1 MTLRIGSLC
10 SGVGMLDL
18 AVESV
23 FPGAEL
29 AWYAQYEPP
38 DKDGKPD
45 RHQYAARIM
54 AHHWPGVP
62 NHGDITAIDYTQVEP
77 VDVLTAG
84 FPCTDLS
91 LAGKRA
97 GLMPGT
103 RSGVWSHVAR
113 AVGVLR
119 PPLVLI
125 ENVRS
130 LTSAKA
136 HSDVEF
142 CPGCMGGPGGG
153 DAAVPHLRALGC
165 VLGDLADLGFD
176 AQWVTLAASSVG
188 APHKRERVFVL
199 AWPAADAARLGHERR
214 GGAWGWGRGS
224 AYGGLAASDAQGVGR
239 DERRPEPAGV
249 LRGSDAAERC
259 GPAVDSEGV
268 GRRPEGQQHG
278 LGTAQRSEG
287 TPTDTQGTGR
297 QGPRPEPEGGRPER
311 GDQPAAD
318 PHGDTVREQPVA
330 LAGGGGAPVA
340 RVLGTDACPTCG
352 CGVYAHDA
360 GGFCASCGACA
371 DPELGRPA
379 PASPDAEGERHGH
392 AGPAGV
398 GGIPSAALAGGP
410 AAAADP
416 DGGGRGP
423 REPDDAAR
431 QPAPARRT
439 APNPDEPALGAQ
451 RHGEQDGPETDHG
464 RHRLDASGRFLGWGP
479 YTAAIER
486 WEAILGQPAP
496 SPVDDRGRLNPPLPE
511 WMMGLPAGWV
521 TGVPGVP
528 RNAQLKALGNGC
540 VVQQAVAALGV
551 LLPAYVAACEGAD
564 GFGLVRNGIR
574 QQAAMGV
581 ACGDTERAA

>member
-23 FPGAEL
+23 FPGAQL

-62 NHGDITAIDYTQVEP
+62 NHGDITLIDYADVEP
-77 VDVLTAG
+77 VDILTAG

-103 RSGVWSHVAR
+103 RSGVWTHVAR

-136 HSDVEF
+136 HSDLES
-142 CPGCMGGPGGG
+142 CPGCMGGPGDG
-153 DAAVPHLRALGC
+153 DAPVPHLRALGC

-176 AQWVTLAASSVG
+176 AQWVTLAASAVG

-214 GGAWGWGRGS
+214 GDAWGRGRGS

-239 DERRPEPAGV
+239 GEGRPEPARIVG
-249 LRGSDAAERC
+249 GPDAPERC
-259 GPAVDSEGV
+259 GTPVDPASV
-268 GRRPEGQQHG
+268 GRRTQGQQHG
-278 LGTAQRSEG
+278 LGAAQRSAHA
-287 TPTDTQGTGR
+287 PDT
-297 QGPRPEPEGGRPER
+297 
-311 GDQPAAD
+311 
-318 PHGDTVREQPVA
+318 
-330 LAGGGGAPVA
+330 
-340 RVLGTDACPTCG
+340 
-352 CGVYAHDA
+352 
-360 GGFCASCGACA
+360 
-371 DPELGRPA
+371 
-379 PASPDAEGERHGH
+379 
-392 AGPAGV
+392 
-398 GGIPSAALAGGP
+398 
-410 AAAADP
+410 

-423 REPDDAAR
+423 VEPDDAAR
-431 QPAPARRT
+431 QPDPARRT
-439 APNPDEPALGAQ
+439 APNLDEPALGAQ
-451 RHGEQDGPETDHG
+451 RHGEPHRPETDHG

-486 WEAILGQPAP
+486 WEAILGRPAP

-564 GFGLVRNGIR
+564 GFGLIRNGTR
-574 QQAAMGV
+574 QQAVTGV
-581 ACGDTERAA
+581 ACGDAERAA

>member
-45 RHQYAARIM
+45 RHQHAARIM

-62 NHGDITAIDYTQVEP
+62 NHGDITTIDYRAVEP
-77 VDVLTAG
+77 VDILTAG

-214 GGAWGWGRGS
+214 GDAWGRGRGS
-224 AYGGLAASDAQGVGR
+224 AYGGLAASDAERHGRQGQRVHPGPQQERATEDGGGCGSAGGRVTASDAQGVGR
-239 DERRPEPAGV
+239 GEGRPEPAGIV
-249 LRGSDAAERC
+249 GGSD
-259 GPAVDSEGV
+259 
-268 GRRPEGQQHG
+268 
-278 LGTAQRSEG
+278 
-287 TPTDTQGTGR
+287 
-297 QGPRPEPEGGRPER
+297 
-311 GDQPAAD
+311 
-318 PHGDTVREQPVA
+318 VA
-330 LAGGGGAPVA
+330 LS
-340 RVLGTDACPTCG
+340 G
-352 CGVYAHDA
+352 CATA
-360 GGFCASCGACA
+360 
-371 DPELGRPA
+371 
-379 PASPDAEGERHGH
+379 PDAEGVRHGH

-398 GGIPSAALAGGP
+398 GGIPSSALAGGP
-410 AAAADP
+410 AAATDT
-416 DGGGRGP
+416 DCGGRGP

-431 QPAPARRT
+431 QPDPARRT

-451 RHGEQDGPETDHG
+451 RHSEQDGPETDHG

-479 YTAAIER
+479 YAAAIER
-486 WEAILGQPAP
+486 WEAILGRLAP

-540 VVQQAVAALGV
+540 VVQQAVAALGM

-574 QQAAMGV
+574 QQAVTGV
-581 ACGDTERAA
+581 ACGDAERAA